1 MAELV
6 SDELWEQIE
15 PLLPPEPEP
24 SPLGGRPRVTNR
36 QALTGVV
43 FVLRTGIP
51 WQALPTEMG
60 CGSGSTCWR
69 RFAEWTQLA
78 VWSKLHILLLS
89 QLGKA
94 GAVNLERAV
103 IDSASVRAVF
113 GGRTPDPTQRTVRK
127 LAVSGT
133 Y

>member
-6 SDELWEQIE
+6 SDELWEQVS

-36 QALTGVV
+36 QAFTGVV
-43 FVLRTGIP
+43 FVLKTGIP
-51 WQALPTEMG
+51 WQSLPLEMD

-69 RFAEWTQLA
+69 RFSEWTALA
-78 VWSKLHILLLS
+78 VWSKLHNLLLS

-94 GAVNLERAV
+94 GAINLERAV

-113 GGRTPDPTQRTVRK
+113 GGRTPGPTRRTVRK
-127 LAVSGT
+127 PAVSGMC
-133 Y
+133 